1 MCQDIVVMNLL
12 RQSLGGDSAVSHFH
26 HLNGNIVRLV
36 LIALVEWGV
45 TMQIKQS

>member
-1 MCQDIVVMNLL
+1 MCQNIVVMNLL
-12 RQSLGGDSAVSHFH
+12 RQSLGGESAVWLFH

-45 TMQIKQS
+45 AMQIKQS